1 METFPENNQSK
12 NDNVVKCIAV
22 AQTWYINRL
31 KWTWL
36 LSIILTW
43 ANLLAAQE
51 TSFPTA
57 VMIVPLVMHA
67 IIMMHAVFSCIC
79 IVRLGSGPECEFPG
93 CAVCPLPNALLLNI
107 IASNP
112 GIVYACSVQPLQD
125 KVFRGVR
132 GDRSQMAAYF
142 LTEVF
147 SVSPI
152 FLVVA
157 PEVAVVAVLLP
168 AFFAGFNALVPA
180 AV

>member
-1 METFPENNQSK
+1 MSDYRLLPLLLLLFVVATVVVPSPSTHLSPPLQSDPENVFKGWSLLVETFPENNQSK

-22 AQTWYINRL
+22 AQTWYVNRF

-93 CAVCPLPNALLLNI
+93 CAVCPPPNALLLNI

-125 KVFRGVR
+125 KVFRGV
-132 GDRSQMAAYF
+132 
-142 LTEVF
+142 
-147 SVSPI
+147 
-152 FLVVA
+152 
-157 PEVAVVAVLLP
+157 
-168 AFFAGFNALVPA
+168 
-180 AV
+180 

>member
-57 VMIVPLVMHA
+57 VMIVPLVMLA

-93 CAVCPLPNALLLNI
+93 CAVCPLPNALLLNV

-112 GIVYACSVQPLQD
+112 CIS
-125 KVFRGVR
+125 
-132 GDRSQMAAYF
+132 
-142 LTEVF
+142 
-147 SVSPI
+147 I
-152 FLVVA
+152 F
-157 PEVAVVAVLLP
+157 
-168 AFFAGFNALVPA
+168 
-180 AV
+180 